1 MLLRLERISDGS
13 FEWFCLDNAR
23 FFILSDE
30 LFEQSEA
37 DDDSDDVDD
46 DVDEGD
52 WDGDSDW
59 DETEEDDEEE
69 GEWDFRLC
77 LWLVF
82 SFSLW

>member
-1 MLLRLERISDGS
+1 LLLRLERISDGS

-52 WDGDSDW
+52 
-59 DETEEDDEEE
+59 
-69 GEWDFRLC
+69 
-77 LWLVF
+77 
-82 SFSLW
+82 